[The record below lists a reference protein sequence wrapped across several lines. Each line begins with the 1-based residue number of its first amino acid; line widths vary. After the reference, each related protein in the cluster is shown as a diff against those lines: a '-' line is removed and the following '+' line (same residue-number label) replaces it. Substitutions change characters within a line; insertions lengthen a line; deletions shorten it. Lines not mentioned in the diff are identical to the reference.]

1 MRFLIESKGIGFFRQ
16 KRFDKFEQ
24 SSTQV
29 PPRGGKRECK
39 EIYVREITKVLSIT
53 KRICS
58 IVANSPVLPS
68 APLRVARPAHLSDDL
83 VNVGAL
89 GLPPLKVLVV
99 AAAQVIVGGVALGHH
114 SELTHRVI
122 VQQLR

>member
-1 MRFLIESKGIGFFRQ
+1 M
-16 KRFDKFEQ
+16 
-24 SSTQV
+24 
-29 PPRGGKRECK
+29 
-39 EIYVREITKVLSIT
+39 TKVLSII
-53 KRICS
+53 KSVCS
-58 IVANSPVLPS
+58 SVANSPVLPS
-68 APLRVARPAHLSDDL
+68 TPLRVARSAHFPDDL